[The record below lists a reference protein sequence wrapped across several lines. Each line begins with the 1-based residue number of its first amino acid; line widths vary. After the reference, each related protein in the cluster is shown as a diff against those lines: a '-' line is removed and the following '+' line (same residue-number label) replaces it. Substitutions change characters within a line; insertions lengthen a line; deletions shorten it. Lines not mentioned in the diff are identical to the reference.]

1 MKKQD
6 TSESLVNQ
14 AYLAIGSNLGN
25 KISNIEITKFELEKY
40 KIKILKSSSNYK
52 SDSWPDTS
60 MPNYINII
68 IKIKT
73 SLAPLELLKVCN
85 LVELKLGRVRSKK
98 NAPRT
103 CDIDI
108 IDYDKK
114 ILNEK
119 NNLLILPHPRM
130 NERNFVLLPLFEID
144 KAWKHPK
151 SKIYIVNLIN
161 SLPIK
166 DLRSIKQI

>member
-6 TSESLVNQ
+6 ISENLVNL

-40 KIKILKSSSNYK
+40 KIKILKSSSNYI
-52 SDSWPDTS
+52 SESWPDPS

-73 SLAPLELLKVCN
+73 SLTPLELLKICN
-85 LVELKLGRVRSKK
+85 LIELKLGRVRGKK
-98 NAPRT
+98 NTPRT

-114 ILNEK
+114 VLNEK
-119 NNLLILPHPRM
+119 NNQLILPHPRM
-130 NERNFVLLPLFEID
+130 STRNFVLLPLFEVD
-144 KAWKHPK
+144 KSWKHPK
-151 SKIYIVNLIN
+151 SKINIVNLID
-161 SLPIK
+161 SLPVK

>member
-6 TSESLVNQ
+6 ISENLANL

-25 KISNIEITKFELEKY
+25 KVSNIEITKFELEKY
-40 KIKILKSSSNYK
+40 KIKIIKSSSNYI
-52 SDSWPDTS
+52 SESWPNPS

-73 SLAPLELLKVCN
+73 TLVPIELLRICN
-85 LVELKLGRVRSKK
+85 LIELKLGRVRSKK

-108 IDYDKK
+108 IDYNKK
-114 ILNEK
+114 ILKEK
-119 NNLLILPHPRM
+119 NSKLILPHPRM
-130 NERNFVLLPLFEID
+130 DKRNFVLLPLFEVD
-144 KAWKHPK
+144 KSWKHPK
-151 SKIYIVNLIN
+151 SKINIVNLID
-161 SLPIK
+161 SLPVK